1 MSSEQTTSPV
11 LDDAA
16 RRRSIRFLNWAHFLD
31 HYVIL
36 IFPTVVL
43 GLEAVYGRS
52 YGDLLMLSTA
62 AFTAFGLFALPAGW
76 LADHWSRRNMMSIF
90 FIGTGV
96 SCIAVGLAPNFTL
109 LAAALFGVGIFGAI
123 YHPVGTPMVVEQ
135 AINRG
140 HTMSRNGICGNLGVS
155 VAAAITAAITA
166 WIGWRWA
173 FFIPAAFF
181 IVTGIYYLA
190 VTPNDRG
197 GRRSAVPHAQD
208 VTLDRRMIFIVVGL
222 FLTLALSSGLVFNAM
237 TVTVPKIIDTRLHD
251 GIPLTLVGFL
261 ATAVFL
267 CGAVAQLSVGKLVD
281 RFQPHLLL
289 AGVSVTQLIGVIWL
303 NYATGWPLLVALA
316 VSIAAIYGQVTL
328 NDIVLARYTPP
339 SWRGRVFAIRFFLN
353 FTSAGPAVWGIGKL
367 YDHGGFAL
375 VLWIMAATAA
385 VFTANSLAIS
395 GLVTGVESGLKRRQQ
410 PAE

>member
-1 MSSEQTTSPV
+1 MSATHPTSPV
-11 LDDAA
+11 LADAA

>member
-1 MSSEQTTSPV
+1 MSIEQTTTPAV
-11 LDDAA
+11 DDAA
-16 RRRSIRFLNWAHFLD
+16 RRRSIGFLNWAHFLD

-36 IFPTVVL
+36 IFPTVVI

-76 LADHWSRRNMMSIF
+76 LADHWSRRNMMAIF

-96 SCIAVGLAPNFTL
+96 SCVAVGLAPNFTL
-109 LAAALFGVGIFGAI
+109 LAIALFGVGVFGAI
-123 YHPVGTPMVVEQ
+123 YHPVGTPMIVEQ

-166 WIGWRWA
+166 WVGWRWA
-173 FFIPAAFF
+173 FFIPAVFF
-181 IVTGIYYLA
+181 IVTGIWYLA

-197 GRRSAVPHAQD
+197 GRRSAVSHAQD
-208 VTLDRRMIFIVVGL
+208 VTLDRRMIFTVVAL

-261 ATAVFL
+261 ATSVFL
-267 CGAVAQLSVGKLVD
+267 CGAVAQLSIGKLVD

-303 NYATGWPLLVALA
+303 NYATGWPLLAALA
-316 VSIAAIYGQVTL
+316 VSIAAIYAQVTL

-339 SWRGRVFAIRFFLN
+339 AWRGRIFAIRFFLN

-395 GLVTGVESGLKRRQQ
+395 GLVAGVESGLKRRQQ

>member
-1 MSSEQTTSPV
+1 MSATHAVTPA

-36 IFPTVVL
+36 IFPTVVI

-76 LADHWSRRNMMSIF
+76 LADHWSRRNMMAIF

-109 LAAALFGVGIFGAI
+109 LAIALFGVGVFGAI

-140 HTMSRNGICGNLGVS
+140 HTMSRNGICGNVGVS
-155 VAAAITAAITA
+155 VAAACTAAITA

-181 IVTGIYYLA
+181 IVTGIWYLA
-190 VTPNDRG
+190 VTPSDRG
-197 GRRSAVPHAQD
+197 GRRSAVTHAQD

-251 GIPLTLVGFL
+251 GIPLTLVGFF

-267 CGAVAQLSVGKLVD
+267 CGAIAQLSVGKLVD

-289 AGVSVTQLIGVIWL
+289 AGVAVTQLIGVIWL

-367 YDHGGFAL
+367 YDHGGFGL

-385 VFTANSLAIS
+385 VFTANSLVIS
-395 GLVTGVESGLKRRQQ
+395 GLVAGVESGLKRRQQ

>member
-36 IFPTVVL
+36 IFPTVVI
-43 GLEAVYGRS
+43 GLETVYGRS

-76 LADHWSRRNMMSIF
+76 LADHWSRRNMMAIF

-96 SCIAVGLAPNFTL
+96 SCVAVGLSTNFTL
-109 LAAALFGVGIFGAI
+109 LAVALFGVGVFGAI

-173 FFIPAAFF
+173 FFIPAVLF
-181 IVTGIYYLA
+181 IAIGIWYLA
-190 VTPNDRG
+190 VTPNDHG
-197 GRRSAVPHAQD
+197 GRRSAVTHAQD
-208 VTLDRRMIFIVVGL
+208 VTLDRRMIFTVVGL

-251 GIPLTLVGFL
+251 GIPLALVGFL

-385 VFTANSLAIS
+385 VFAANSLAIS
-395 GLVTGVESGLKRRQQ
+395 GLVSGVESGLKRRQQ